1 MDKELFITILDKFIA
16 FEAFVD
22 TLQSVRI
29 DILETPGFD
38 TTAFMFDRLIEA
50 YFTEEGQDWVN
61 WYMFEK
67 RAAPDEI
74 KATDE
79 DGNDICKDVD
89 DLWEIVK
96 DYLK

>member
-1 MDKELFITILDKFIA
+1 MNKELFKNILNKFI
-16 FEAFVD
+16 ELEEFVD
-22 TLQSVRI
+22 VLESARI
-29 DILETPGFD
+29 DIIETP
-38 TTAFMFDRLIEA
+38 AFEVSSYLFDRLIEA
-50 YFTEEGQDWVN
+50 YFTEEGCNWIV

-67 RAAPDEI
+67 RLDPDNI

-79 DGNDICKDVD
+79 EGNEICKDID